1 MRTFANRTEAGR
13 ELVATL
19 AAFRGRPDVIVL
31 GLPRGGVPV
40 AYEVA
45 DALGAPLDVFTVRKL
60 GAPGNEEYA
69 IGAIAT
75 GGVVAIDRNAVQAV
89 GVSDRALEALT
100 ARERRELARRERLYR
115 GDRPPPSVR
124 GKTVIVVDD
133 GLATGATMQAA
144 VAALR
149 TQQPRRIIVAAPI
162 GSTEACAALRQ
173 VADACLC
180 SRVPQPL
187 FGVGA
192 WYDDFSQTSD
202 DEVLDLLR
210 RSSSGPSGGGIL
222 AAPGA

>member
-13 ELVATL
+13 ELAATL
-19 AAFRGRPDVIVL
+19 DAFRGLPDVIVL

>member
-1 MRTFANRTEAGR
+1 MPRFRNRAEAGR
-13 ELVATL
+13 ELAATL
-19 AAFRGRPDVIVL
+19 DAFRGRHDVIVL

-60 GAPGNEEYA
+60 GAPGNEEVA

-75 GGVVAIDRNAVQAV
+75 GGVLAIDRYATRVLR
-89 GVSDRALEALT
+89 VSDAALEALID
-100 ARERRELARRERLYR
+100 RERRELVRRERLYR
-115 GDRPPPSVR
+115 GDRAMPSLA

-133 GLATGATMQAA
+133 GLATGATMQVA

-149 TQQPRRIIVAAPI
+149 TLKPLRIVAAAPV
-162 GSTEACAALRQ
+162 GSMEACAALRQ
-173 VADACLC
+173 VADACVC
-180 SRVPQPL
+180 SREPQAF

-192 WYDDFSQTSD
+192 WYEDFSQTSD

-210 RSSSGPSGGGIL
+210 QAAPRAREERTL
-222 AAPGA
+222 VAPGA

>member
-1 MRTFANRTEAGR
+1 MWTFANRTEAGR
-13 ELVATL
+13 ELAATL
-19 AAFRGRPDVIVL
+19 DAFRGRPDVIVL

-40 AYEVA
+40 AFEVA

-69 IGAIAT
+69 LGAIAT
-75 GGVVAIDRNAVQAV
+75 GGVVAIDRAAVHALR
-89 GVSDRALEALT
+89 VSDRALESLI
-100 ARERRELARRERLYR
+100 ARERRELSRRERLYR
-115 GDRPPPSVR
+115 GDRASPSVA

-149 TQQPRRIIVAAPI
+149 TLQPHRIIAAAPV

-180 SRVPQPL
+180 SRVPRP
-187 FGVGA
+187 FGGVGA

-210 RSSSGPSGGGIL
+210 RAGAGARGNRL
-222 AAPGA
+222 LVTPGA

>member
-1 MRTFANRTEAGR
+1 MRAVGKREEAGR
-13 ELVATL
+13 ELAPTL
-19 AAFRGRPDVIVL
+19 DAFRGLPDVIVL